1 MEKYL
6 TFEGIE
12 INCSLDEFIAKLEK
26 KGLVLDTPPFGDEIM
41 LATMRGEYADYEGI
55 CNFLI
60 TTNTRGQINTIV
72 VTGESYYSIDN
83 ILVDFDYFYSKAE
96 EYTKFGF
103 ELILQEDD
111 YFDEDDIDSIRD
123 GSLAKKVLFKRES
136 DDSAVM
142 VAVNADREYDT
153 FNVSMSIVYGMNDND
168 IKSSLRAANNL
179 KGDIENHLIQ
189 EESNHLIFN
198 GVEMSGALDDFVEEL
213 EAKGFH
219 VDNAPEWVSEDHE
232 IATMH
237 GPFMGEPCNLILS
250 SNDIGDIS
258 IVHVKKKERKSFDI
272 VKDEFYKL
280 LDAYSKKYGD
290 PNELEESLIDVPN
303 PIISLKNEDATL
315 GAFFRIGNNGSA
327 ISISVCIEEDS
338 RFPYISIGY
347 FDGIGMSSTDEE
359 NNDWDDVD
367 LNDYYDDI

>member
-1 MEKYL
+1 MEKHL

-26 KGLVLDTPPFGDEIM
+26 KGLVMDTPPFGDRMM

-55 CNFLI
+55 CKFLI
-60 TTNTRGQINTIV
+60 STNTKGIVNTVV
-72 VTGESYYSIDN
+72 VTGEEHYSVDN
-83 ILVDFDYFYSKAE
+83 VLADFDYFYNKAE
-96 EYTKFGF
+96 EYTKYGL
-103 ELILQEDD
+103 ELIHEEDD

-123 GSLAKKVLFKRES
+123 GSLVKLILFKRES
-136 DDSAVM
+136 DDSSVM
-142 VAVNADREYDT
+142 VSVNADSEDDI
-153 FNVSMSIVYGMNDND
+153 FNVSMTIVCGMNDND
-168 IKSSLRAANNL
+168 IKSSLRTANNL
-179 KGDIENHLIQ
+179 KRDLENHLIQ
-189 EESNHLIFN
+189 EESNHLVFN

-213 EAKGFH
+213 EIKGFH
-219 VDNAPEWVSEDHE
+219 IDHAPEWVSEEHE

-237 GPFMGEPCNLILS
+237 GPFMGEPCDLILS
-250 SNDIGDIS
+250 SNDVGDIS

-272 VKDEFYKL
+272 VKDEFYKM

-347 FDGIGMSSTDEE
+347 FDGVGMSSTDEE

>member
-1 MEKYL
+1 MEKHL

-26 KGLVLDTPPFGDEIM
+26 KGLVMDTPPFGDRMM

-55 CNFLI
+55 CKFLI
-60 TTNTRGQINTIV
+60 STNTKGIVNTVV
-72 VTGESYYSIDN
+72 VTGEEHYSVDN
-83 ILVDFDYFYSKAE
+83 VLADFDYFYNKAE
-96 EYTKFGF
+96 EYTKYGL
-103 ELILQEDD
+103 ELIHEEDD

-123 GSLAKKVLFKRES
+123 GSLVKLILFKRES
-136 DDSAVM
+136 DDSSVM
-142 VAVNADREYDT
+142 VSVNADSEDDI
-153 FNVSMSIVYGMNDND
+153 FNVSMTIVCGMNDND
-168 IKSSLRAANNL
+168 IKSSLRTANNL
-179 KGDIENHLIQ
+179 KRDLENHLIQ
-189 EESNHLIFN
+189 EESNHLVFN

-213 EAKGFH
+213 EIKGFH
-219 VDNAPEWVSEDHE
+219 IDHAPEWVSEEHE

-237 GPFMGEPCNLILS
+237 GPFMGEPCDLILS
-250 SNDIGDIS
+250 SNDVGDIS

-272 VKDEFYKL
+272 VKDEFYKM

-347 FDGIGMSSTDEE
+347 FDGVGMSATDEE

>member
-1 MEKYL
+1 MEKHL

-26 KGLVLDTPPFGDEIM
+26 KGLVMDTPPFGDRMM

-55 CNFLI
+55 CKFLI
-60 TTNTRGQINTIV
+60 STNTKGIVNTIV
-72 VTGESYYSIDN
+72 VTGEEHYSVDN
-83 ILVDFDYFYSKAE
+83 VLADFDYFYNKAE
-96 EYTKFGF
+96 EYTKYGL
-103 ELILQEDD
+103 ELIHEEDD

-123 GSLAKKVLFKRES
+123 GSLVKLILFKRES
-136 DDSAVM
+136 DDSSVM
-142 VAVNADREYDT
+142 VSVNADSEDDI
-153 FNVSMSIVYGMNDND
+153 FNVSMTIVCGMNDND
-168 IKSSLRAANNL
+168 IKSSLKTANNL
-179 KGDIENHLIQ
+179 KGDLENHLIQ
-189 EESNHLIFN
+189 EESNHLVFN
-198 GVEMSGALDDFVEEL
+198 GVEMSGALDDFVEKL
-213 EAKGFH
+213 EVKGFH
-219 VDNAPEWVSEDHE
+219 IDNAPEWVSEDHE

-237 GPFMGEPCNLILS
+237 GSFMGEPCNLILS

-280 LDAYSKKYGD
+280 LDAYSKKHGD

-347 FDGIGMSSTDEE
+347 FDGVGMSSTDEE

>member
-1 MEKYL
+1 MEKHL

-26 KGLVLDTPPFGDEIM
+26 KGLVMDTPPFGDRMM

-55 CNFLI
+55 CKFLI
-60 TTNTRGQINTIV
+60 STNTKGIVNTIV
-72 VTGESYYSIDN
+72 VTGEEHYSVDN
-83 ILVDFDYFYSKAE
+83 VLADFDYFYNKAE
-96 EYTKFGF
+96 EYTKYGL
-103 ELILQEDD
+103 ELIHEEDD

-123 GSLAKKVLFKRES
+123 GSLVKLILFKRES
-136 DDSAVM
+136 DDSSVM
-142 VAVNADREYDT
+142 VSVNADSEDDI
-153 FNVSMSIVYGMNDND
+153 FNVSMTIVCGMNDND
-168 IKSSLRAANNL
+168 IKSSLRTANNL
-179 KGDIENHLIQ
+179 KGDLENHLIQ
-189 EESNHLIFN
+189 EESNHLVFN

-213 EAKGFH
+213 EVKGFH
-219 VDNAPEWVSEDHE
+219 IDNAPEWVSEEHE

-237 GPFMGEPCNLILS
+237 GPFMGEPCDLILS
-250 SNDIGDIS
+250 SNDVGDIS

-347 FDGIGMSSTDEE
+347 FDGVGMSSTDVE
-359 NNDWDDVD
+359 NSDWDDVD

>member
-1 MEKYL
+1 MEKHL

-26 KGLVLDTPPFGDEIM
+26 KGLVMDTPPFGDRMI

-55 CNFLI
+55 CKFLI
-60 TTNTRGQINTIV
+60 STNTKGIVNTIV
-72 VTGESYYSIDN
+72 VTGEEHYSVDN
-83 ILVDFDYFYSKAE
+83 VLADFDYFYNKAE
-96 EYTKFGF
+96 EYTKYGL
-103 ELILQEDD
+103 ELIHEEDD

-123 GSLAKKVLFKRES
+123 GSLVKLILFKRES
-136 DDSAVM
+136 DDSSVM
-142 VAVNADREYDT
+142 VSVNADSEDDI
-153 FNVSMSIVYGMNDND
+153 FNVSMTIVCGMNDND
-168 IKSSLRAANNL
+168 IKSSLRTANNL
-179 KGDIENHLIQ
+179 KGDLENHLIQ
-189 EESNHLIFN
+189 EESNHLVFN

-347 FDGIGMSSTDEE
+347 FDGVGMSSTEEE

>member
-26 KGLVLDTPPFGDEIM
+26 KGLVMDTPPFGDRMM

-55 CNFLI
+55 CKFLI
-60 TTNTRGQINTIV
+60 STNTKGIVNTIV
-72 VTGESYYSIDN
+72 VTGEEHYSVDN
-83 ILVDFDYFYSKAE
+83 VLADFDYFYNKAE
-96 EYTKFGF
+96 EYTKYGL
-103 ELILQEDD
+103 ELIHEEDD

-123 GSLAKKVLFKRES
+123 GSLVKLILFKRES
-136 DDSAVM
+136 DDSSVM
-142 VAVNADREYDT
+142 VSVNADSEDDI
-153 FNVSMSIVYGMNDND
+153 FNVSMTIVCGMNDND
-168 IKSSLRAANNL
+168 IKSSLRTANNL
-179 KGDIENHLIQ
+179 KGDLENHLIQ
-189 EESNHLIFN
+189 EESNHLVFN

-315 GAFFRIGNNGSA
+315 GAVFRVGDNGSA
-327 ISISVCIEEDS
+327 ISVSVYVEEDS
-338 RFPYISIGY
+338 RFPYIAIGY
-347 FDGIGMSSTDEE
+347 FDGVSMSSTDEE
-359 NNDWDDVD
+359 SNDWDAVD
-367 LNDYYDDI
+367 LDDYYDDI

>member
-1 MEKYL
+1 
-6 TFEGIE
+6 
-12 INCSLDEFIAKLEK
+12 
-26 KGLVLDTPPFGDEIM
+26 
-41 LATMRGEYADYEGI
+41 
-55 CNFLI
+55 
-60 TTNTRGQINTIV
+60 
-72 VTGESYYSIDN
+72 
-83 ILVDFDYFYSKAE
+83 
-96 EYTKFGF
+96 
-103 ELILQEDD
+103 
-111 YFDEDDIDSIRD
+111 
-123 GSLAKKVLFKRES
+123 
-136 DDSAVM
+136 
-142 VAVNADREYDT
+142 
-153 FNVSMSIVYGMNDND
+153 
-168 IKSSLRAANNL
+168 
-179 KGDIENHLIQ
+179 
-189 EESNHLIFN
+189 
-198 GVEMSGALDDFVEEL
+198 MSGALDDFVEEL

-219 VDNAPEWVSEDHE
+219 VDNAPEWVSDDHE
-232 IATMH
+232 ITTMH

-347 FDGIGMSSTDEE
+347 FDGVGMSSTDEE

>member
-1 MEKYL
+1 MEKHL

-26 KGLVLDTPPFGDEIM
+26 KGLVMDTPPFGDRMM

-55 CNFLI
+55 CKFLI
-60 TTNTRGQINTIV
+60 STNTKGIVNTVV
-72 VTGESYYSIDN
+72 VTGEEHYSVDN
-83 ILVDFDYFYSKAE
+83 VLADFDYFYNKAE
-96 EYTKFGF
+96 EYTKYGL
-103 ELILQEDD
+103 ELTHEEDD

-123 GSLAKKVLFKRES
+123 GSLVKLILFKRES
-136 DDSAVM
+136 DDSSVM
-142 VAVNADREYDT
+142 VSVNADSEDDI
-153 FNVSMSIVYGMNDND
+153 FNVSMTIVCGMNDND
-168 IKSSLRAANNL
+168 IKSSLRTANNL
-179 KGDIENHLIQ
+179 KGDLENHLIQ
-189 EESNHLIFN
+189 EESNHLVFN

-213 EAKGFH
+213 EVKGFH
-219 VDNAPEWVSEDHE
+219 IDNAPEWVSEEHE

-237 GPFMGEPCNLILS
+237 GPFMGEPCDLILS
-250 SNDIGDIS
+250 SNDVGDIS

-280 LDAYSKKYGD
+280 LDTYSKKYGD

-347 FDGIGMSSTDEE
+347 FDGVGMSSTDEE

>member
-26 KGLVLDTPPFGDEIM
+26 KGLVMDTPPFGDRM
-41 LATMRGEYADYEGI
+41 KLATMRGEYADYEGI
-55 CNFLI
+55 CKFLI
-60 TTNTRGQINTIV
+60 STNTKGIVNTVV
-72 VTGESYYSIDN
+72 VTGEEHYSVDN
-83 ILVDFDYFYSKAE
+83 VLADFDYFYNKAE
-96 EYTKFGF
+96 EYTKYGL
-103 ELILQEDD
+103 ELIHEEDD

-123 GSLAKKVLFKRES
+123 GSLVKLILFKRES
-136 DDSAVM
+136 DDSSVM
-142 VAVNADREYDT
+142 VSVNADSEDDI
-153 FNVSMSIVYGMNDND
+153 FNVSMTIVCGMNDND
-168 IKSSLRAANNL
+168 IKSSLRTANNL
-179 KGDIENHLIQ
+179 KGDLENHLIQ
-189 EESNHLIFN
+189 EESNHLVFN

-250 SNDIGDIS
+250 SNYIGDIS

-280 LDAYSKKYGD
+280 LGAYSKKYGD

-338 RFPYISIGY
+338 SFPYISIGY
-347 FDGIGMSSTDEE
+347 FDGVGMSSTDEE

>member
-1 MEKYL
+1 MEKHL

-26 KGLVLDTPPFGDEIM
+26 KGLVMDTPPFGDRMM

-55 CNFLI
+55 CKFLI
-60 TTNTRGQINTIV
+60 STNTKGIVNTVV
-72 VTGESYYSIDN
+72 VTGEEHYSVDN
-83 ILVDFDYFYSKAE
+83 VLADFDYFYNKAE
-96 EYTKFGF
+96 EYTKYGL
-103 ELILQEDD
+103 ELIHEEDD

-123 GSLAKKVLFKRES
+123 GSLVKLILFKRES
-136 DDSAVM
+136 DDSSVM
-142 VAVNADREYDT
+142 VSVNADSEDDI
-153 FNVSMSIVYGMNDND
+153 FNVSMTIVCGMNDND
-168 IKSSLRAANNL
+168 IKSSLRTANNL
-179 KGDIENHLIQ
+179 KRDLENRLIQ
-189 EESNHLIFN
+189 EESNHLVFN

-213 EAKGFH
+213 EIKGFH
-219 VDNAPEWVSEDHE
+219 IDHAPEWVSEEHE

-237 GPFMGEPCNLILS
+237 GPFMGEPCDLILS
-250 SNDIGDIS
+250 SNDVGDIS

-272 VKDEFYKL
+272 VKDEFYKM

-347 FDGIGMSSTDEE
+347 FDGVGMSSTDEE

>member
-1 MEKYL
+1 MEKHL

-26 KGLVLDTPPFGDEIM
+26 KGLVMDTPPFGDRMM

-55 CNFLI
+55 CKFLI
-60 TTNTRGQINTIV
+60 STNTKGIVNTIV
-72 VTGESYYSIDN
+72 VTGEEHYSVDN
-83 ILVDFDYFYSKAE
+83 VLADFDYFYNKAE
-96 EYTKFGF
+96 EYTKYGL
-103 ELILQEDD
+103 ELIHEEND

-123 GSLAKKVLFKRES
+123 GSLVKLILFKRES
-136 DDSAVM
+136 DDSSVM
-142 VAVNADREYDT
+142 VSVNADSEDDI
-153 FNVSMSIVYGMNDND
+153 FNVSMTIVCGMNDND
-168 IKSSLRAANNL
+168 IKSSLRTANKL
-179 KGDIENHLIQ
+179 KGDLENHLIQ
-189 EESNHLIFN
+189 EESNHLVFN

-347 FDGIGMSSTDEE
+347 FDGVGMSSTDEE

>member
-12 INCSLDEFIAKLEK
+12 INCSLEEFIAKLEK
-26 KGLVLDTPPFGDEIM
+26 KGLVMDTPPFGDRMM

-55 CNFLI
+55 CKFLI
-60 TTNTRGQINTIV
+60 STNTKGIVNTVV
-72 VTGESYYSIDN
+72 VTGEEHYSVDN
-83 ILVDFDYFYSKAE
+83 VLADFDYFYNKAE
-96 EYTKFGF
+96 EYTKYGL
-103 ELILQEDD
+103 ELIHEEDD

-123 GSLAKKVLFKRES
+123 GSLVKLILFKRES
-136 DDSAVM
+136 DDSSVM
-142 VAVNADREYDT
+142 VSVNADSEDDI
-153 FNVSMSIVYGMNDND
+153 FNVSMTIVCGMNDND
-168 IKSSLRAANNL
+168 IKSSLRTANNL
-179 KGDIENHLIQ
+179 KGDLENHLIQ
-189 EESNHLIFN
+189 KESNHLVFN

-258 IVHVKKKERKSFDI
+258 IIHVKKKERKSFDI

-315 GAFFRIGNNGSA
+315 GAVFRVGDNGSA
-327 ISISVCIEEDS
+327 ISVSVYVEEDS
-338 RFPYISIGY
+338 RFPYIAIGY
-347 FDGIGMSSTDEE
+347 FDGVSMSSTDEE
-359 NNDWDDVD
+359 SNDWDAVD
-367 LNDYYDDI
+367 LDDYYDDI